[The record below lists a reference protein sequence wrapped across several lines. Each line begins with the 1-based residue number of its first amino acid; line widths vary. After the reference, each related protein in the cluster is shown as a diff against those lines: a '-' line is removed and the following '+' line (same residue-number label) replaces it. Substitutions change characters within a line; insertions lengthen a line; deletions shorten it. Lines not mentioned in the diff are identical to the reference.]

1 MLLRLRALNLGPPSR
16 LYTVLVSKGSP
27 EYCRTSKTGLE
38 PKSIKDTQPCIK
50 RRSCLFFKATGSIE
64 KPTDATDPE
73 ADASAA
79 EKSGDDSVQVVEETG
94 AQKEAEKVPTK
105 KAAATFIASAA
116 AETEGKAGTPV
127 LSRRAVKTSATE
139 KDADTRQEPESL
151 SGAAKKEIRRNSKG
165 FERFEDYFS
174 DDDDNDTSKEAEQST
189 ENDGDAAETPR
200 KDGDK
205 KSANA
210 KKKVESKEVPL
221 PLESYYNKK
230 KGPWFVSQ
238 NLCGA
243 DFSAQPSSFM
253 REQRLTGGPLE
264 QSLG

>member
-1 MLLRLRALNLGPPSR
+1 M
-16 LYTVLVSKGSP
+16 
-27 EYCRTSKTGLE
+27 
-38 PKSIKDTQPCIK
+38 
-50 RRSCLFFKATGSIE
+50 FFKATGSIE

-79 EKSGDDSVQVVEETG
+79 EKSGDAWLCQCKHTKNAPFCDGSHRDHGFSASENSVQIVEETG
-94 AQKEAEKVPTK
+94 AQKEAEKEPTK

-210 KKKVESKEVPL
+210 KKKVESKEVRCL
-221 PLESYYNKK
+221 
-230 KGPWFVSQ
+230 
-238 NLCGA
+238 
-243 DFSAQPSSFM
+243 
-253 REQRLTGGPLE
+253 
-264 QSLG
+264 